1 MKKINKQQLYE
12 SIMKSVAKEVRKYL
26 NENYDNLKMTNTYL
40 AVQELSAVDNNK
52 LLVYVAEEMH
62 DNYTDADIQ
71 RTLDKMDR
79 HRSSLEYANHEL
91 AEFLLDKVCEWLNDN
106 DHTELCDSVI
116 ENIDLDKLFFA
127 LPVKQ
132 DETPNNESNSDDIL
146 KQYGLNTI
154 FENLNESAISDK
166 ISALKDK
173 VAAGLSKI
181 QSKYGVKAASNFA
194 KFVQIFKQ
202 HSKRA
207 LLAALMLVSMFAA
220 PQKASAALSDEAGK
234 IFIDNFIQLHDLTPT
249 SPNKDE
255 KINEALD
262 IIYDMI
268 YDSDVH
274 YYTGFCRA
282 DNQITAQRVAEQ
294 EAIDNYKKL
303 TGKTVTDPVF
313 GHIVK
318 TDQMWSTAGDSKTT
332 VSVIAVLRV
341 TAE

>member
-1 MKKINKQQLYE
+1 MKKINKKQLYE

-26 NENYDNLKMTNTYL
+26 NENYDNLKTANTYL
-40 AVQELSAVDNNK
+40 AVQELSAADNNK
-52 LLVYVAEEMH
+52 LLAYVAEEMR
-62 DNYTDADIQ
+62 DNYTEADIQ
-71 RTLDKMDR
+71 RTLDKMGR
-79 HRSSLEYANHEL
+79 LRCSLEYANHAL
-91 AEFLLDKVCEWLNDN
+91 AEFLLDSVCEWLNDN
-106 DHTELCDSVI
+106 GHQELCDLTF
-116 ENIDLDKLFFA
+116 ENVDLDKLFFA

-132 DETPNNESNSDDIL
+132 DETQNNESNSDDIL

-181 QSKYGVKAASNFA
+181 QSKYGVKAANNFA
-194 KFVQIFKQ
+194 KFVQMFKQ

-249 SPNKDE
+249 SPDKDAR
-255 KINEALD
+255 IDEAMD
-262 IIYDMI
+262 IIFDMVYDT
-268 YDSDVH
+268 DVH
-274 YYTGFCRA
+274 YYTGFGRS
-282 DNQITAQRVAEQ
+282 DNQSTAFRVAEQ
-294 EAIDNYKKL
+294 EALENYKKI
-303 TGKTVTDPVF
+303 TGKTVTDPEF

-318 TDQMWSTAGDSKTT
+318 TDHAFSTGGYNKTT
-332 VSVIAVLRV
+332 VSVIAFLRV
-341 TAE
+341 SE

>member
-1 MKKINKQQLYE
+1 MKKINKKQLYE

-26 NENYDNLKMTNTYL
+26 NENYDNLKMSNTYL
-40 AVQELSAVDNNK
+40 AVQELSADDNNK
-52 LLVYVAEEMH
+52 LLAYVSEEMH

-79 HRSSLEYANHEL
+79 YRSSLEYANHEL

-106 DHTELCDSVI
+106 GHAELCDSAI
-116 ENIDLDKLFFA
+116 EDIDLDKLFFA
-127 LPVKQ
+127 LPAKQ
-132 DETPNNESNSDDIL
+132 DETPYNESNSDDIL
-146 KQYGLNTI
+146 KQYGLNSI

-173 VAAGLSKI
+173 VAAGLSQI
-181 QSKYGVKAASNFA
+181 QSKYGVKAANNFA

-207 LLAALMLVSMFAA
+207 LLAALMFVSMFAA

-234 IFIDNFIQLHDLTPT
+234 IFIDNFIQLHDLTLT
-249 SPNKDE
+249 SPDKDE
-255 KINEALD
+255 RLDEAMD
-262 IIYDMI
+262 IIYDMV

-274 YYTGFCRA
+274 YYTGFGRS
-282 DNQITAQRVAEQ
+282 DNEITAYRIAEQ
-294 EAIDNYKKL
+294 EALDNYKKI
-303 TGKTVTDPVF
+303 TGKTVEDPNF

-318 TDQMWSTAGDSKTT
+318 SDHAWSTAGDSKTT
-332 VSVIAVLRV
+332 VSVIAFLRV
-341 TAE
+341 SE

>member
-26 NENYDNLKMTNTYL
+26 NENYDNLNMANTYL
-40 AVQELSAVDNNK
+40 AVQELSAADNNK

-71 RTLDKMDR
+71 RTLDKMDH

-91 AEFLLDKVCEWLNDN
+91 AEFLIDSVCEWLVDN
-106 DHTELCDSVI
+106 GYRELCDDAI

-127 LPVKQ
+127 LPIKQ
-132 DETPNNESNSDDIL
+132 DETADNKSNSDDIL

-154 FENLNESAISDK
+154 FENLNESGISDK

-194 KFVQIFKQ
+194 KFVQMFRQ

-207 LLAALMLVSMFAA
+207 LVAALMLVSRFAV
-220 PQKASAALSDEAGK
+220 PHNASAALNDEAGK
-234 IFIDNFIQLHDLTPT
+234 IFIENFIQLHDLSST

-255 KINEALD
+255 KIDEAMD

-268 YDSDVH
+268 YDMDVY
-274 YYTGFCRA
+274 YYTGFGRA
-282 DNQITAQRVAEQ
+282 DNQSTASRIAEQ
-294 EAIDNYKKL
+294 EALDNYKKI
-303 TGKTVTDPVF
+303 TGKTATDPEF

-318 TDQMWSTAGDSKTT
+318 TDQAFSTGGYNKTT
-332 VSVIAVLRV
+332 VSVIAFLRV
-341 TAE
+341 AAE